1 MESTPKVLWSR
12 KRKLQAKM
20 ERIRQAKL
28 TKLDTTAISTT
39 DTTSLEPT
47 TSQAPDEPSEATSLS
62 LEGTAVEQEQEE
74 LAEPLDESLSLPV
87 SAQLLSDQ
95 DTGQSSD
102 SDDDS
107 SDFTI
112 DDAQQKYHE
121 WLKQQPKHSIK
132 VIAVMFMDSLKSRF
146 GMTTVGAAME

>member
-1 MESTPKVLWSR
+1 MESTPKVPWSR

-74 LAEPLDESLSLPV
+74 LAEPLEVCL
-87 SAQLLSDQ
+87 
-95 DTGQSSD
+95 
-102 SDDDS
+102 
-107 SDFTI
+107 
-112 DDAQQKYHE
+112 E
-121 WLKQQPKHSIK
+121 
-132 VIAVMFMDSLKSRF
+132 
-146 GMTTVGAAME
+146 